1 MSVYL
6 TAGKCL
12 TKSAKTLARL
22 DNMSGSCL
30 PQNVLGYFNELRN
43 TGRSLSILVIGE
55 QGSGKTSL
63 INNLLG
69 EEIAKEEDDTP
80 AISTFKGMLHGV
92 SVTVYEASSL
102 SVEDEQGRRQ
112 LKELVLSGSIT
123 FILYCLKM
131 SETRMRQSLTDTFRV
146 FNSAGVNWS
155 KTVIA
160 LTFADSVPVPKAM
173 RRDPNFNMKQ
183 HFFMRVKEWKDQVHR
198 VLTSEVGVPM
208 QTAGLV
214 AMLPTTGDPDELLP
228 TGEEWCSAL
237 WSALLAAP
245 MLDEYAQTSV
255 TMNRRRTTPDT
266 YTAYTSL
273 HIGVYEPPATR
284 YTLPPS
290 SGQQK
295 VTSAKGIVALCLA
308 VVVIGAFAL
317 GGRVAGAFAAIGTAA
332 IGLVSKWRGLW

>member
-1 MSVYL
+1 MLAKVRSENMVDSFLPEIAVSYFEGL
-6 TAGKCL
+6 KNRG
-12 TKSAKTLARL
+12 KTL
-22 DNMSGSCL
+22 N
-30 PQNVLGYFNELRN
+30 
-43 TGRSLSILVIGE
+43 ILVIGE
-55 QGSGKTSL
+55 QGSGKTTL
-63 INNLLG
+63 VNNLLG
-69 EEIAKEEDDTP
+69 EEIAKEEED
-80 AISTFKGMLHGV
+80 ASVISSFKGVVKGV

-123 FILYCLKM
+123 FILYCFKM

-198 VLTSEVGVPM
+198 VLTSEVGVPT
-208 QTAGLV
+208 QTAGLL

-228 TGEEWCSAL
+228 NGEEWCSTL

-245 MLDEYAQTSV
+245 TNEFVKQSLAMNHDSVLEPHAAQYYAV
-255 TMNRRRTTPDT
+255 T
-266 YTAYTSL
+266 A
-273 HIGVYEPPATR
+273 
-284 YTLPPS
+284 S
-290 SGQQK
+290 SDQQQ
-295 VTSAKGIVALCLA
+295 VFFICLA
-308 VVVIGAFAL
+308 VVVIGAFAF
-317 GGRVAGAFAAIGTAA
+317 GGITAGALAAIGSA
-332 IGLVSKWRGLW
+332 IVWLVSKGRGLL